1 MPVKGMIPMVQKIK
15 YAFASENKNVYFFFL
30 YAYDLSIGSTETKY
44 IKPNT
49 KTQNDIVTFEF
60 FIKSDFVIL
69 AFFKKN

>member
-1 MPVKGMIPMVQKIK
+1 M
-15 YAFASENKNVYFFFL
+15 SS
-30 YAYDLSIGSTETKY
+30 DLSIGSTETKY

-69 AFFKKN
+69 AFFKKNLLKHKCLQKNQLVWFLVF